1 MESVN
6 KRIAVVGAG
15 AVGGYF
21 GGMLARAGAD
31 VVLIGRREL
40 VDVVNER
47 GLFLDALH
55 FQEHVRMWASTEMSA
70 CRGADVVLFCVKTRA
85 TATTVRELAPH
96 FAPGAVVVSLQNGVE
111 NVDQIRAEAGVEAIA
126 AAVYVAVSMPAP
138 GHVKHVGR
146 GDLVIGP
153 VSRRA
158 EAVAD
163 VFERAKIPC
172 RISDEIN
179 GELWTKL
186 LWNCTL
192 NAVSALGHTRYREI
206 AGNDDA
212 RQLVRTIVDEF
223 MAVAHAAGVRLAGV
237 ADADAGFAGAMKI
250 ATDMADAYS
259 STAQDLQRRRL
270 TEIDS
275 FNGFIAR
282 RAAELGVTT
291 PVNHALFT
299 MVKLR
304 EGGLVFC
311 GAS

>member
-1 MESVN
+1 V
-6 KRIAVVGAG
+6 IGAG

-31 VVLIGRREL
+31 VVLIGRQAF
-40 VDVVNER
+40 VDAVNEC
-47 GLFLDALH
+47 GLFLDTLH
-55 FQEHVRMWASTEMSA
+55 FQERVCMRASTEMSA
-70 CRGADVVLFCVKTRA
+70 CRGADLVLFCVKTRDTTA
-85 TATTVRELAPH
+85 TARELAPYL
-96 FAPGAVVVSLQNGVE
+96 APETTVVSLQNGVE
-111 NVDQIRAEAGVEAIA
+111 NIEQIRAATNLEPVA
-126 AAVYVAVSMPAP
+126 AAVYVAVSVPEP
-138 GHVKHVGR
+138 GHIKHVGR

-153 VSRRA
+153 VSPRA
-158 EAVAD
+158 KAVAD
-163 VFERAKIPC
+163 IFERAKIPC
-172 RISDEIN
+172 RISDEIA

-186 LWNCTL
+186 LWNCAL

-212 RQLVRTIVDEF
+212 RKLVRTIVDEF
-223 MAVAHAAGVRLAGV
+223 MAVAHAAGVRLVGV

-259 STAQDLQRRRL
+259 STAQDLHRRRL

-275 FNGFIAR
+275 LNGFIAR
-282 RAAELGVTT
+282 RGASLGVAT

-299 MVKLR
+299 LVKLM
-304 EGGLVFC
+304 EAGLVFC